1 MLLVN
6 WKRIQYKSRLRP
18 YLFLHQRRAK
28 AETAINHLE
37 SEEERSGRYEMQ
49 AIDSDEEADCSK
61 DGLKV
66 GFKARRI
73 ITYENRI
80 RSYSTPDKIFR
91 YFATIK
97 VVDDSGDK
105 NWNRLVAYLDM
116 GKIFSDKKSINY
128 ICEFQDIKR

>member
-1 MLLVN
+1 M
-6 WKRIQYKSRLRP
+6 RP

-37 SEEERSGRYEMQ
+37 SEESGRYEIQ

-97 VVDDSGDK
+97 VVDDSGD
-105 NWNRLVAYLDM
+105 ND
-116 GKIFSDKKSINY
+116 
-128 ICEFQDIKR
+128 